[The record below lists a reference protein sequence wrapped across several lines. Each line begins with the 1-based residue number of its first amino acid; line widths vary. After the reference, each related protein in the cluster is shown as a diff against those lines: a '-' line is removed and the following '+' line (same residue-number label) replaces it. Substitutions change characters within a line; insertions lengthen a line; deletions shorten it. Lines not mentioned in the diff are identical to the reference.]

1 MRTAVWTDV
10 VASEWAK
17 LRTVRSTYY
26 VLGAALVAL
35 ALTSVIAF
43 LMTAD
48 WDNSPPSEQAIF
60 ASADVGLL
68 STPFSMFCL
77 AVLAG
82 LAVAGEYGTGMI
94 RTSLVAAPQRRTMM
108 LARTV
113 VLGGGALVAGQV
125 LAWLSFLATWLI
137 VGDRPRPISPWE
149 TPTDM
154 IPLVVSHG
162 LVVMVVALVAF
173 GIATVLRSSAGTL
186 VTMTALL
193 FVVPVI
199 AMFLPSSWRDRVSAV
214 LLTNLPR
221 QLAGEVPGALL
232 SPVGA
237 GVVLLVYVVLAVG
250 VGTAVFSRRDA

>member
-1 MRTAVWTDV
+1 MRTAMLGDV
-10 VASEWAK
+10 IASEWTK
-17 LRTVRSTYY
+17 LRTVRSTYF

-35 ALTSVIAF
+35 ALTSVIAM

-48 WDNSPPSEQAIF
+48 WDDSPPSEQALF

-77 AVLAG
+77 AVLSG

-94 RTSLVAAPQRRTMM
+94 RTSLVTVPRRRTMM

-113 VLGGGALVAGQV
+113 VLGGGALVAGQM
-125 LAWLSFLATWLI
+125 LAWLAFLSTWLI

-149 TPTDM
+149 TPADA
-154 IPLVVSHG
+154 IPLVLANG

-173 GIATVLRSSAGTL
+173 GLATVLRSSAGTL

-193 FVVPVI
+193 FVAPVI
-199 AMFLPSSWRDRVSAV
+199 TMFLPAPWNDRIASVM
-214 LLTNLPR
+214 LPNLPG
-221 QLAGEVPGALL
+221 QLAAANPGALL
-232 SPVGA
+232 SPMGA
-237 GVVLLVYVVLAVG
+237 GMVLLVYVVLMVG
-250 VGTAVFSRRDA
+250 GAMVVFARRDA